1 MIKLCGF
8 ALSNYYNKVKF
19 VLLEHEIPFEESLV
33 MTSQDESLLGHSP
46 LGKVP
51 FIQTEQ
57 GDLCE
62 SQAIIEYLH
71 ARFPEKGIFSAD
83 PWEAAK
89 ERELITFIDLHLE
102 LVARDLYKE
111 AFFGGTL
118 TDATK
123 GRVEKR
129 LTRHVAGFKRL
140 ATLAPFL
147 RGEKFSVAD
156 AVGFVNLPLV
166 GLATKSIY
174 GRDFLLE
181 AGIDWKGYV
190 KAIGE
195 RPAAQRVTADR
206 KAYIAATAK
215 Q

>member
-1 MIKLCGF
+1 
-8 ALSNYYNKVKF
+8 
-19 VLLEHEIPFEESLV
+19 
-33 MTSQDESLLGHSP
+33 
-46 LGKVP
+46 
-51 FIQTEQ
+51 
-57 GDLCE
+57 
-62 SQAIIEYLH
+62 
-71 ARFPEKGIFSAD
+71 
-83 PWEAAK
+83 
-89 ERELITFIDLHLE
+89 
-102 LVARDLYKE
+102 VARDLYKE

>member
-1 MIKLCGF
+1 
-8 ALSNYYNKVKF
+8 
-19 VLLEHEIPFEESLV
+19 
-33 MTSQDESLLGHSP
+33 
-46 LGKVP
+46 
-51 FIQTEQ
+51 
-57 GDLCE
+57 
-62 SQAIIEYLH
+62 
-71 ARFPEKGIFSAD
+71 
-83 PWEAAK
+83 
-89 ERELITFIDLHLE
+89 
-102 LVARDLYKE
+102 VARDLYKE

-166 GLATKSIY
+166 GLATKNIY

>member
-33 MTSQDESLLGHSP
+33 MTSQDEALLGHSP

-71 ARFPEKGIFSAD
+71 ARFPEIGIFSAD